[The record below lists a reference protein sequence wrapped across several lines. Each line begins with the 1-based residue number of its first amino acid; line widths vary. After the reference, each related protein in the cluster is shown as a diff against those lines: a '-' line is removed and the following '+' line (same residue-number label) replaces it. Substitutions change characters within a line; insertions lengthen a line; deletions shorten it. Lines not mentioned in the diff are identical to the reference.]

1 MPERK
6 RKDWRELCT
15 AVSNERDSNKLVL
28 LVEELIRALDDPER
42 EPCVDAKLTYA
53 YQSQRSLCQ
62 PEDNAPSA
70 MTASRVSIDEDRM
83 RQVMERLRETG

>member
-28 LVEELIRALDDPER
+28 LVEELIRALDEHER
-42 EPCVDAKLTYA
+42 QPMDAAAL
-53 YQSQRSLCQ
+53 SS
-62 PEDNAPSA
+62 
-70 MTASRVSIDEDRM
+70 
-83 RQVMERLRETG
+83 G